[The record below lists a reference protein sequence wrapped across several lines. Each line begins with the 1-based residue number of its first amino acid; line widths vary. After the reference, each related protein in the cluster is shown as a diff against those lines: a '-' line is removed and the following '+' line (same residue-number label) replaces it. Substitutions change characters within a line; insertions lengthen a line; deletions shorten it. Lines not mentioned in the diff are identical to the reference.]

1 MFALLCGS
9 AALGFVLKSQLLERF
24 TQTGALESMSLI
36 ISFLVTITAIVV
48 GLLINA
54 TKSFVDATQNHWAI
68 FAGQLIR
75 LDQSMRNY
83 GSESEQMR
91 RQLQSFTAA
100 AIVKFWRADDIPIGV
115 TYPDVR
121 KLSKDEAQQVLSDL
135 VNRIEF
141 GIIRLKTPDALYER
155 LAADCFDQYKEF
167 ARARWSLLLAPQN
180 SLPEPFLRMLVA
192 WIMIIFVCFGLRAP
206 ANPLVIIVIT
216 LSATTLSGMMFA
228 IIDVVDPY
236 KGLYN
241 ISSKNMHY
249 ALDAM
254 LRDNAVK
261 RLAHLS
267 DAAGEQVLT
276 LTEANRP
283 ITSKGTNFASSHEE
297 PKGKRHDHWIAGGP
311 TSGRRIPRESPRH
324 PHSRRLR

>member
-1 MFALLCGS
+1 MPSSLRALIVFALLCGS
-9 AALGFVLKSQLLERF
+9 AAVGFVLKSQLLERF

-54 TKSFVDATQNHWAI
+54 TKSFIDATQNHWAI

-100 AIVKFWRADDIPIGV
+100 AIVKFWRADDIPTGV

-121 KLSKDEAQQVLSDL
+121 KLSKDEAKQVLSDL
-135 VNRIEF
+135 LNRIEL
-141 GIIRLKTPDALYER
+141 GIIRLKSPDPLHER

-180 SLPEPFLRMLVA
+180 SLPAPFLRMLVA

-206 ANPLVIIVIT
+206 ANPLVMIVIT

-228 IIDVVDPY
+228 IIDIVDPY

-254 LRDNAVK
+254 LTDNAVK
-261 RLAHLS
+261 GLAHLS
-267 DAAGEQVLT
+267 DAASDPVLT
-276 LTEANRP
+276 LTEAPQP
-283 ITSKGTNFASSHEE
+283 IKSEGTAFASSQEE
-297 PKGKRHDHWIAGGP
+297 PKGIRP
-311 TSGRRIPRESPRH
+311 M
-324 PHSRRLR
+324 

>member
-1 MFALLCGS
+1 VFGLLCSS
-9 AALGFVLKSQLLERF
+9 AALGFLLKCQLLERF
-24 TQTGALESMSLI
+24 AQTGALESMSLI

-54 TKSFVDATQNHWAI
+54 TKSFIDATENHWAI

-100 AIVKFWRADDIPIGV
+100 AIVKFWRTDDIPIGV

-121 KLSKDEAQQVLSDL
+121 KLSKDEPKQVLSDL
-135 VNRIEF
+135 VNRIEL
-141 GIIRLKTPDALYER
+141 GIIRLKTPDALHER

-180 SLPEPFLRMLVA
+180 SLPAPFLRMLVG
-192 WIMIIFVCFGLRAP
+192 WIMIIFLCFGLRAP
-206 ANPLVIIVIT
+206 ANPMVMIVIT

-249 ALDAM
+249 ALEAM
-254 LRDNAVK
+254 LKDTAVK
-261 RLAHLS
+261 GLAHLY
-267 DAAGEQVLT
+267 DAASDPGLT
-276 LTEANRP
+276 LTEAPQP
-283 ITSKGTNFASSHEE
+283 IKSEGTAFASSQKE
-297 PKGKRHDHWIAGGP
+297 PKGVRP
-311 TSGRRIPRESPRH
+311 M
-324 PHSRRLR
+324 

>member
-9 AALGFVLKSQLLERF
+9 TAVGFLLQSQLLERYA
-24 TQTGALESMSLI
+24 QPGALESMSLI

-54 TKSFVDATQNHWAI
+54 TKSFIDATQEHWSI

-75 LDQSMRNY
+75 LDQSMCNY
-83 GSESEQMR
+83 GSECEQMR

-100 AIVKFWRADDIPIGV
+100 AIVKFWRADDIPTGV

-121 KLSKDEAQQVLSDL
+121 NLSKDEATQVLSDL
-135 VNRIEF
+135 VNRIEL
-141 GIIRLKTPDALYER
+141 GIIGLKSPDPLHER
-155 LAADCFDQYKEF
+155 LAADCFEQYKEF

-180 SLPEPFLRMLVA
+180 WLPTPFLRMLVG
-192 WIMIIFVCFGLRAP
+192 WIMAIFVCWGLRAP

-216 LSATTLSGMMFA
+216 LSATTLSSMMFA
-228 IIDVVDPY
+228 IIDIVDPY

-254 LRDNAVK
+254 LRHNAMK
-261 RLAHLS
+261 RLAHSS
-267 DAAGEQVLT
+267 DAAGEQVST
-276 LTEANRP
+276 LTEATRP
-283 ITSKGTNFASSHEE
+283 IKSQGTNFASSHEE
-297 PKGKRHDHWIAGGP
+297 PKDVRP
-311 TSGRRIPRESPRH
+311 T
-324 PHSRRLR
+324 

>member
-9 AALGFVLKSQLLERF
+9 AAVGFLLKSQLLERY

-54 TKSFVDATQNHWAI
+54 TKSFIDATQEHWAI

-100 AIVKFWRADDIPIGV
+100 AIVNFWRADDIPTGV
-115 TYPDVR
+115 NYPDVR
-121 KLSKDEAQQVLSDL
+121 KLSKDEAKHVLSDL
-135 VNRIEF
+135 VNRIEL
-141 GIIRLKTPDALYER
+141 GIIRLKSPDPLHER

-167 ARARWSLLLAPQN
+167 AKARWSLLLAPQN
-180 SLPEPFLRMLVA
+180 SLPTPFLRMLVA
-192 WIMIIFVCFGLRAP
+192 WIMIIFVCLGLRAP

-216 LSATTLSGMMFA
+216 LSATTLSSMMFA
-228 IIDVVDPY
+228 IIDIVDPY

-249 ALDAM
+249 ALDTM
-254 LRDNAVK
+254 LRHNAMNRV
-261 RLAHLS
+261 AHSS
-267 DAAGEQVLT
+267 DAA
-276 LTEANRP
+276 
-283 ITSKGTNFASSHEE
+283 EE
-297 PKGKRHDHWIAGGP
+297 W
-311 TSGRRIPRESPRH
+311 
-324 PHSRRLR
+324 SRRVDRS

>member
-1 MFALLCGS
+1 MPSSLRTLIVFGLLCSS
-9 AALGFVLKSQLLERF
+9 AALGFLLKSQLLERF

-54 TKSFVDATQNHWAI
+54 TKSFIDATENHWSI

-83 GSESEQMR
+83 GIESDQMR

-100 AIVKFWRADDIPIGV
+100 AIVKFWRADDIPTGV
-115 TYPDVR
+115 PYPDVR

-141 GIIRLKTPDALYER
+141 GIIRLKSPDPLHER
-155 LAADCFDQYKEF
+155 LAADCFDQFKEF

-180 SLPEPFLRMLVA
+180 SLPAPFLRMLVA

-206 ANPLVIIVIT
+206 ANPLVVIVIT

-236 KGLYN
+236 KGVYN

-249 ALDAM
+249 ALEAM
-254 LRDNAVK
+254 LTDNAVK
-261 RLAHLS
+261 GLAHLS
-267 DAAGEQVLT
+267 DAAGDP
-276 LTEANRP
+276 R
-283 ITSKGTNFASSHEE
+283 S
-297 PKGKRHDHWIAGGP
+297 RHTTPGC
-311 TSGRRIPRESPRH
+311 ESWRNN
-324 PHSRRLR
+324 

>member
-1 MFALLCGS
+1 MPSSLRTLIVFALLCGS
-9 AALGFVLKSQLLERF
+9 AAVGFVLKSQLLERF

-100 AIVKFWRADDIPIGV
+100 AIVKFWRADDIPVGV

-121 KLSKDEAQQVLSDL
+121 KLSKDEAKRVLSDL
-135 VNRIEF
+135 LNRIEL
-141 GIIRLKTPDALYER
+141 GIIRLKTPDPLHER

-167 ARARWSLLLAPQN
+167 AKARWSLLLAPQD
-180 SLPEPFLRMLVA
+180 SLPAPFLRMLVA
-192 WIMIIFVCFGLRAP
+192 WIMIIFLCFGLRAP
-206 ANPLVIIVIT
+206 ANPLVMIMIT
-216 LSATTLSGMMFA
+216 LSATTLSSMMFA

-241 ISSKNMHY
+241 ISSKNMHQ
-249 ALDAM
+249 ALGAM
-254 LRDNAVK
+254 LRQTGIK
-261 RLAHLS
+261 GLAPSL
-267 DAAGEQVLT
+267 D
-276 LTEANRP
+276 
-283 ITSKGTNFASSHEE
+283 
-297 PKGKRHDHWIAGGP
+297 AGGAP
-311 TSGRRIPRESPRH
+311 VRTFAHGYSQEAVDVKIPRQPA
-324 PHSRRLR
+324 

>member
-1 MFALLCGS
+1 MPSFLRALIVFALLWGS
-9 AALGFVLKSQLLERF
+9 AAVGFLLKSLLLERYA
-24 TQTGALESMSLI
+24 QTGALDSMSLV

-54 TKSFVDATQNHWAI
+54 TKSFIDATQELWSI

-100 AIVKFWRADDIPIGV
+100 AIVNFWQADDIPTGV
-115 TYPDVR
+115 NYSDVR
-121 KLSKDEAQQVLSDL
+121 KLSKDEAKQVLSDL
-135 VNRIEF
+135 VNRIEL
-141 GIIRLKTPDALYER
+141 GIIRLKSPDPLHER
-155 LAADCFDQYKEF
+155 LAADCFDQFKEF

-180 SLPEPFLRMLVA
+180 SLPAPFLRMLVA
-192 WIMIIFVCFGLRAP
+192 WIMIIFVCLGLRGP

-249 ALDAM
+249 ALEAM
-254 LRDNAVK
+254 LKDNAVK
-261 RLAHLS
+261 GLAHLY
-267 DAAGEQVLT
+267 DAASDPVLT
-276 LTEANRP
+276 LTEAPQP
-283 ITSKGTNFASSHEE
+283 IKSEGPAFASSQEE
-297 PKGKRHDHWIAGGP
+297 PKGVRP
-311 TSGRRIPRESPRH
+311 M
-324 PHSRRLR
+324 

>member
-1 MFALLCGS
+1 MRSSLRTLIVFALLCGS

-100 AIVKFWRADDIPIGV
+100 AIVKFWRADDIPIAV

-121 KLSKDEAQQVLSDL
+121 KLSKDEAKQVLSDL
-135 VNRIEF
+135 VNRIEL
-141 GIIRLKTPDALYER
+141 GIIRLKTPDPLHER
-155 LAADCFDQYKEF
+155 LAADCFEQYKEF

-180 SLPEPFLRMLVA
+180 SLPAPFLRMLVA

-206 ANPLVIIVIT
+206 ANPLVMIVIT

-249 ALDAM
+249 ALEAM
-254 LRDNAVK
+254 LKDNAVQG
-261 RLAHLS
+261 LAHLY
-267 DAAGEQVLT
+267 DAASDPVPT
-276 LTEANRP
+276 LTEAPQP
-283 ITSKGTNFASSHEE
+283 ITSEETAFASSQEE
-297 PKGKRHDHWIAGGP
+297 PKGVRP
-311 TSGRRIPRESPRH
+311 M
-324 PHSRRLR
+324 

>member
-9 AALGFVLKSQLLERF
+9 TAVGFLLQSQLLERYAHP
-24 TQTGALESMSLI
+24 GALESMSLI

-121 KLSKDEAQQVLSDL
+121 KLSKDEAKQVLSDL
-135 VNRIEF
+135 LNRIEL
-141 GIIRLKTPDALYER
+141 GIIRLKTPDPLHER
-155 LAADCFDQYKEF
+155 LAADCFEQYKEF

-180 SLPEPFLRMLVA
+180 SLPAPFLRMLVA
-192 WIMIIFVCFGLRAP
+192 WIMIIFLCFGLRAP
-206 ANPLVIIVIT
+206 ANPLVMIVIT

-249 ALDAM
+249 ALEAM
-254 LRDNAVK
+254 LKDNAVK
-261 RLAHLS
+261 GLAHLY
-267 DAAGEQVLT
+267 DAASDPVLT
-276 LTEANRP
+276 LTEAPQP
-283 ITSKGTNFASSHEE
+283 IKSEGTAFASSQEE
-297 PKGKRHDHWIAGGP
+297 PKGVRP
-311 TSGRRIPRESPRH
+311 M
-324 PHSRRLR
+324 

>member
-1 MFALLCGS
+1 MPSFLRALIVFALLCGS
-9 AALGFVLKSQLLERF
+9 TAVGFLLKSQLLEHYA
-24 TQTGALESMSLI
+24 QTGALESMSLI
-36 ISFLVTITAIVV
+36 ISFLVTITAIVL

-54 TKSFVDATQNHWAI
+54 TKSFIDATQEHWAI

-83 GSESEQMR
+83 GSECEQMR
-91 RQLQSFTAA
+91 RQLESFTAA
-100 AIVKFWRADDIPIGV
+100 AIVNFWRADDIPTGV

-121 KLSKDEAQQVLSDL
+121 NLSKDEATQVLSDL
-135 VNRIEF
+135 VNRIEL
-141 GIIRLKTPDALYER
+141 GIIGLKPPDPLHER

-180 SLPEPFLRMLVA
+180 WLPTPFLRMLVG
-192 WIMIIFVCFGLRAP
+192 WIMAIFVCWGLRAP

-216 LSATTLSGMMFA
+216 LSATTLSSMVFA
-228 IIDVVDPY
+228 IIDIVDPY

-254 LRDNAVK
+254 LRHNAMK
-261 RLAHLS
+261 RLAHSS
-267 DAAGEQVLT
+267 DAAGEQVST
-276 LTEANRP
+276 LTEAARP
-283 ITSKGTNFASSHEE
+283 IKSEGTNFASSHEE
-297 PKGKRHDHWIAGGP
+297 PKDVRP
-311 TSGRRIPRESPRH
+311 T
-324 PHSRRLR
+324 

>member
-1 MFALLCGS
+1 MRSSLRTLIVFALLCGS
-9 AALGFVLKSQLLERF
+9 AAVGFVLKSQLLERYA
-24 TQTGALESMSLI
+24 QTGTLESMSLI

-121 KLSKDEAQQVLSDL
+121 KLSKDEAKRVLSDL
-135 VNRIEF
+135 LNRIEL
-141 GIIRLKTPDALYER
+141 GIIRLKTPDALSER
-155 LAADCFDQYKEF
+155 LAADCFEQYKEF

-180 SLPEPFLRMLVA
+180 SLPVPFLRMLVA

-206 ANPLVIIVIT
+206 ANPLVMIVIT

-236 KGLYN
+236 QGLYN

-249 ALDAM
+249 ALEAM
-254 LRDNAVK
+254 LTDNAVK
-261 RLAHLS
+261 GLAHLS
-267 DAAGEQVLT
+267 DAASDPLLT
-276 LTEANRP
+276 LTEAPQP
-283 ITSKGTNFASSHEE
+283 ITSEGTAFASSQEE
-297 PKGKRHDHWIAGGP
+297 PKGVRP
-311 TSGRRIPRESPRH
+311 M
-324 PHSRRLR
+324 

>member
-1 MFALLCGS
+1 MATMPSSLRALIVFGLLCGS
-9 AALGFVLKSQLLERF
+9 AALGFLLKSQLLERF

-54 TKSFVDATQNHWAI
+54 TKGFVDATQNHWAI

-83 GSESEQMR
+83 GSESEKMR

-115 TYPDVR
+115 AYPDVR
-121 KLSKDEAQQVLSDL
+121 KLSKDEAKQVLSDL
-135 VNRIEF
+135 SNGIEL
-141 GIIRLKTPDALYER
+141 GIIRLKSPDPLQER

-167 ARARWSLLLAPQN
+167 AKARWSLLLAPQN
-180 SLPEPFLRMLVA
+180 SLPAPFLKMLVA
-192 WIMIIFVCFGLRAP
+192 WIMIIFLSFGLRAP
-206 ANPLVIIVIT
+206 ANPMVMIVIT

-241 ISSKNMHY
+241 ISSKNMHC
-249 ALDAM
+249 ALEAM
-254 LRDNAVK
+254 LTDNAVK
-261 RLAHLS
+261 GLAHLS
-267 DAAGEQVLT
+267 DAAGDPVLT
-276 LTEANRP
+276 LTEATRP
-283 ITSKGTNFASSHEE
+283 IKSEATNLASSHEE
-297 PKGKRHDHWIAGGP
+297 RNGARS
-311 TSGRRIPRESPRH
+311 T
-324 PHSRRLR
+324 

>member
-1 MFALLCGS
+1 MPSSLRTLIVFGLLCSS
-9 AALGFVLKSQLLERF
+9 AALGFLLKCQLLERF
-24 TQTGALESMSLI
+24 AQTGALESMSLI

-54 TKSFVDATQNHWAI
+54 TKSFIDATENHWAI

-100 AIVKFWRADDIPIGV
+100 AIVKFWRTDDIPIGV

-121 KLSKDEAQQVLSDL
+121 KLSKDEAKQVLSDL

-141 GIIRLKTPDALYER
+141 GIIRLKSPDPLHER
-155 LAADCFDQYKEF
+155 LAADCFDQFKEF

-180 SLPEPFLRMLVA
+180 SLPAPFLRMLVA
-192 WIMIIFVCFGLRAP
+192 WIMIIFACFGLRAP
-206 ANPLVIIVIT
+206 ANPLVMIIIT

-228 IIDVVDPY
+228 LIDVVDPY

-254 LRDNAVK
+254 LTDNAVK
-261 RLAHLS
+261 GLAHSS
-267 DAAGEQVLT
+267 DAAGEESSDLPTVRRERPEPVPVGISSRDETDVLNHG
-276 LTEANRP
+276 A
-283 ITSKGTNFASSHEE
+283 
-297 PKGKRHDHWIAGGP
+297 DQ
-311 TSGRRIPRESPRH
+311 SG
-324 PHSRRLR
+324 